1 MTELND
7 FLSHRENANL
17 LLMSCLALCLVMLIL
32 VILLLV
38 GQRKQ
43 KRRLDSLLRG
53 QGELTIEDAINSCLN
68 RVEEMTSKAENIEMA
83 VGILQ
88 AQIPECIR
96 DVRLARYDAFEDVG
110 GKQSFS
116 LALLDQMGSGLI
128 LTGVHSR
135 SDMRLYA
142 KTVIEGTS
150 THNLIKEE
158 VDLLRYRE

>member
-1 MTELND
+1 MQEFNA
-7 FLSHRENANL
+7 FLSHRENVNL
-17 LLMSCLALCLVMLIL
+17 IILVCLSLCVIL
-32 VILLLV
+32 VILSIILLV
-38 GQRKQ
+38 GLRKQ
-43 KRRLDSLLRG
+43 KRRIDSLLRG
-53 QGELTIEDAINSCLN
+53 EGELNIEDAINSCLN
-68 RVEEMTSKAENIEMA
+68 RVQEMVTKAELLECA
-83 VGILQ
+83 VGIMQ

-116 LALLDQMGSGLI
+116 LALLDQLGSGII

-142 KTVIEGTS
+142 KTVKEGTS

-158 VDLLRYRE
+158 VDLLRYRD